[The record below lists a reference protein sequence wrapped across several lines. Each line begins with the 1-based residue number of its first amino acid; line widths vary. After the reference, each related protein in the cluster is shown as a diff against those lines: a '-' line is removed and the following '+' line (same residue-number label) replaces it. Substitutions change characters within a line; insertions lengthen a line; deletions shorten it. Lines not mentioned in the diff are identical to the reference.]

1 MKGKSLGDHI
11 EINPEHK
18 LPGSNSD
25 AFSKEHSDPP
35 PSKCPQNDATAELQ
49 LSSAPSTT
57 VQHVAKPLKQ
67 ATVVE
72 FRRKACI
79 KNLKDQLDFDTMLFI
94 CISGI
99 APLRV
104 DLPEWKTLWKH
115 GNPDYIPASAAVLTD
130 VHIPNEAAHISLL
143 QLAYL
148 QTWDNLTITFN
159 GNSTKR
165 HNLTYM
171 FHVWTPD
178 RCMFLFEADES
189 SLESHTGVKLVNV
202 LKGVIL
208 STIVLVIKR
217 HFHTELMTDN

>member
-1 MKGKSLGDHI
+1 M
-11 EINPEHK
+11 
-18 LPGSNSD
+18 
-25 AFSKEHSDPP
+25 
-35 PSKCPQNDATAELQ
+35 
-49 LSSAPSTT
+49 
-57 VQHVAKPLKQ
+57 
-67 ATVVE
+67 VVE
-72 FRRKACI
+72 FGQKACI
-79 KNLKDQLDFDTMLFI
+79 EKPKDQLDFDTMLFI

-115 GNPDYIPASAAVLTD
+115 GNPDYIPASAAVLTN
-130 VHIPNEAAHISLL
+130 VHIPNEAACISLL

-148 QTWDNLTITFN
+148 QTWDNLTITFD
-159 GNSTKR
+159 GNSTKC
-165 HNLTYM
+165 HDSAYM

-178 RCMFLFEADES
+178 RRVFLFEADES

-217 HFHTELMTDN
+217 HSHTELMTDN